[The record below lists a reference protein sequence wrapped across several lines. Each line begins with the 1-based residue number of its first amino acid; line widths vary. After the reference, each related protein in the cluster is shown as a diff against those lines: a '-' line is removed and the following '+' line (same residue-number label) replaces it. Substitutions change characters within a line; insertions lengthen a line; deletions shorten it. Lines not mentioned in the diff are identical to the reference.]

1 MQVIKSKK
9 SLTNLLKFIAVL
21 GLVSFIV
28 IIAIFKFIEFNNHPL
43 SITKSYIYIEPS
55 DSFYLQSHNVFHEKI
70 DWHNYE
76 LIQKDKMRLGPGEQG
91 LPLFVEKGDEG
102 RNKELFDENGYYG
115 LISDKIAL
123 NRSVSD
129 IRHPE

>member
-1 MQVIKSKK
+1 M
-9 SLTNLLKFIAVL
+9 

-43 SITKSYIYIEPS
+43 SITKSYIYFEPS
-55 DSFYLQSHNVFHEKI
+55 DSFYQHSHNLFNEKV

-76 LIQKDKMRLGPGEQG
+76 DIQRDKMRVGPGEQG
-91 LPLFVEKGDEG
+91 LPLYVERGDEE
-102 RNKELFDENGYYG
+102 RNKVLFDENGYYG

-123 NRSVSD
+123 NRSVAD